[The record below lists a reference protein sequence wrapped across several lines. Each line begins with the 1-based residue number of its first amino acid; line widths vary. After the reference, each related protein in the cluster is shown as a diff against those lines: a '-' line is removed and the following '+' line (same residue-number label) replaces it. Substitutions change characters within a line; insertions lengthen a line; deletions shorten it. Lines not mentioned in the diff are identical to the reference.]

1 MNSNSPAVRALA
13 IVALLGAVGCATK
26 PHQQPAM
33 GQTKAASPLD
43 TGSFDPKDPVATSA
57 VREHAISLIEE
68 SVKSTDPQIRA
79 NAIEAASL
87 SAERLKSIIV
97 RGLDDTNPGVRA
109 VAAMSCGKARLAK
122 VNGRLRPLTQDQNA
136 FVRAAAIYA
145 LARCG
150 SEVDR
155 SPLAG
160 LLLHDQSLRVRS
172 HAAFILGEL
181 GDDSAMPLLRQSIQE
196 RPAGVNP
203 AQFKLFELQVAE
215 AMVKLGDRG
224 QCSVLQA
231 ALHPAHPDEL
241 ETVCL
246 AAQLIAEV
254 QDSNAA
260 AQLVRLADYQEIVD
274 KADPKHP
281 GVKKTRMFPPEVR
294 LAAASALSALGIKGT
309 GPVSIANENCI
320 HPSAPIRAQAAY
332 LYGRIGGTENW
343 GTLDAMMGDTEGT
356 VRVAAAGAVLR
367 CLTTPPAN

>member
-1 MNSNSPAVRALA
+1 MKSNSSAFRTLA
-13 IVALLGAVGCATK
+13 IAALVAAAGCASK

-33 GQTKAASPLD
+33 GESKATTPLD
-43 TGSFDPKDPVATSA
+43 VSGFDPKDPVATSG
-57 VREHAISLIEE
+57 VREHAISVIEE
-68 SVKSTDPQIRA
+68 SAKSADPQVRG

-87 SAERLKSIIV
+87 TPERLKTIIV
-97 RGLDDTNPGVRA
+97 QGLDDTNPGVRTI
-109 VAAMSCGKARLAK
+109 AAMSCGKARLTK
-122 VNGRLRPLTQDQNA
+122 VTARIRPLTLDQNA
-136 FVRAAAIYA
+136 YVRAAAIYA

-160 LLLHDQSLRVRS
+160 LLLHEQSLRVRS
-172 HAAFILGEL
+172 HAAFVLGEL
-181 GDDSAMPLLRQSIQE
+181 GDESAMPLLRQSIQE

-224 QCSVLQA
+224 QCGVLQA

-254 QDSNAA
+254 QDGNAA

-274 KADPKHP
+274 HGDPKHP

-294 LAAASALSALGIKGT
+294 MAAASALSALGIRGS
-309 GPVSIANENCI
+309 GPVSIADEYCTN
-320 HPSAPIRAQAAY
+320 PSAPIRGQAAY

-343 GTLDAMMGDTEGT
+343 GKLDAMMGDAEGT
-356 VRVAAAGAVLR
+356 VRVAAAAAVLR
-367 CLTTPPAN
+367 CMTTPQAH